1 MTLPRFER
9 LRAETP
15 GPPVTIVGTVGLT
28 LLVLICWLGAVAG
41 GTFIQYWLADLD
53 ANSQFELT
61 ARNEMLMAGLM
72 LVGGFGTGL
81 LAVLLVRKVLERR
94 PMRGLMTGH
103 PRFRWTM
110 MLAAF
115 ALVAGITLTV
125 SLFTEADMR
134 ATLNDRLTAYGGIG
148 FALVTLAYLV
158 GFAIQGT
165 FEEVFLRGWMTQR
178 LCAHGWSVWVS
189 ALAST
194 AIFVGLHIAPGIGPT
209 YLALVAAMGL
219 AFAWSAIR
227 LNGLEFAIGAHVA
240 NNFVVGGLFAGLI
253 SGQGYAEQD
262 GAWISLVLYLLV
274 FGGVVEVFARL
285 SPRFWPD
292 RSDGARNGPAGLP
305 RLSLR
310 A

>member
-1 MTLPRFER
+1 MTEPRYER
-9 LRAETP
+9 LRADTS
-15 GPPVTIVGTVGLT
+15 GPAARVWGTIGLT
-28 LLVLICWLGAVAG
+28 LLVLVCWLGAVAVATAVLYG
-41 GTFIQYWLADLD
+41 ILGQITPGQL
-53 ANSQFELT
+53 QVT
-61 ARNEMLMAGLM
+61 ARNEMLLASLM
-72 LVGGFGTGL
+72 LGCGFGTGL
-81 LAVLLVRKVLERR
+81 LVVLLVRKLIERR
-94 PMRGLMTGH
+94 PLKGLMTGQ
-103 PRFRWTM
+103 PRFRWSM

-115 ALVAGITLTV
+115 AFVGSLTLASSLVTD
-125 SLFTEADMR
+125 ADLR
-134 ATLNDRLTAYGGIG
+134 ATLGDRFSDYGAPAFG
-148 FALVTLAYLV
+148 LVILAYLV
-158 GFAIQGT
+158 GFAVQGT
-165 FEEVFLRGWMTQR
+165 FEEVFLRGWLTQR

-189 ALAST
+189 AVAST
-194 AIFVGLHIAPGIGPT
+194 LIFVGLHVAPGIGPT

-253 SGQGYAEQD
+253 SGEGYAEQE

-292 RSDGARNGPAGLP
+292 RPEGPRRGPAALP